1 MGQILHGSATIP
13 LTGRRMQAF
22 AERGAHY
29 PNCNTA
35 IDGFDRG
42 IEPNLWFESE
52 DRREVAQAR
61 RCPRFCDGAEGVP
74 LNRSQPGRGSPSGGL
89 PPVHASAT

>member
-1 MGQILHGSATIP
+1 MGQVLHGSATIP

-52 DRREVAQAR
+52 DRHEVAQWRAVVSFFSFV
-61 RCPRFCDGAEGVP
+61 PRITTRPYGGVV
-74 LNRSQPGRGSPSGGL
+74 NRISPN
-89 PPVHASAT
+89 

>member
-1 MGQILHGSATIP
+1 MGQVLHGSATIP

-29 PNCNTA
+29 PSCNTA

-42 IEPNLWFESE
+42 IELNLWFESE
-52 DRREVAQAR
+52 DRREVAQWRAVVSLFFICPSHNDTSIR
-61 RCPRFCDGAEGVP
+61 RR
-74 LNRSQPGRGSPSGGL
+74 R
-89 PPVHASAT
+89 